1 MTGTRRLLAAIV
13 AALCLTALASSAAL
27 AAYPNSMAATGDSI
41 TRAFNTCSFP
51 FTDCPANSWATGTNT
66 TVNSFYL
73 RIRAVNPGIEG
84 RLFNDAVS
92 GARMAELPG
101 QVSNVVRQAVEYA
114 VVEMGANDVCTSEEG
129 TMTSV
134 ASYRSNFESAM
145 RTLGERLPAG
155 ARISVGSI
163 PNVYWLWSLLHTN
176 SSAVSTWNSLGI
188 CQSML
193 RNPTSTSREDEERR
207 LRVQRREVEFN
218 GVLAE
223 VCARYANC
231 QYDRNTGYEYRFEAA
246 EVNTRDYFHPTVRG
260 QATIARIEWPLVTF

>member
-1 MTGTRRLLAAIV
+1 MTGTRRLLAATF
-13 AALCLTALASSAAL
+13 AALCLIALASSAAL

-51 FTDCPANSWATGTNT
+51 FIDCPQNSWATGTER
-66 TVNSFYL
+66 TVDSFYL
-73 RIRAVNPGIEG
+73 RILERNAGIREH
-84 RLFNDAVS
+84 LHNDAVS
-92 GARMAELPG
+92 GAKMAELPG
-101 QVSNVVRQAVEYA
+101 QVSTAIGQGVEYL
-114 VVEMGANDVCTSEEG
+114 VIEMGANDVCTSEEG

-134 ASYRSNFESAM
+134 ASYKSNLESAL
-145 RTLGERLPAG
+145 RSFTERLPN

-207 LRVQRREVEFN
+207 LRVQRREVELN

-223 VCARYANC
+223 VCALYVNC

-246 EVNTRDYFHPTVRG
+246 EVSTRDYFHPAVRG
-260 QATIARIEWPLVTF
+260 QATIARIEWPLVVF